1 MHSNVEFSGDGVAVR
16 CVAALM
22 EDEGNRMGESWLSP
36 YDRQLAELRERH
48 PGWRVWYVPFATRK
62 GVCWCAQPEPVINA
76 DTAEQL
82 SEEIASTKWA
92 PGNAESGGLPTPGA

>member
-1 MHSNVEFSGDGVAVR
+1 
-16 CVAALM
+16 
-22 EDEGNRMGESWLSP
+22 MGESWLSS

-82 SEEIASTKWA
+82 SEAIAS
-92 PGNAESGGLPTPGA
+92 AEYASRGADSPATS

>member
-1 MHSNVEFSGDGVAVR
+1 MHSNVELTRMAAQPGVR
-16 CVAALM
+16 AALR
-22 EDEGNRMGESWLSP
+22 ETRGDRMGESWLST

-62 GVCWCAQPEPVINA
+62 GVGWCAQPEPVINA

-82 SEEIASTKWA
+82 SEAIA
-92 PGNAESGGLPTPGA
+92 GAECASPRSC